1 MRTPAAVLLLV
12 LGAASS
18 AAGAESAGPA
28 GRVQDYLDE
37 LATLR
42 AGFRQTVTDVQ
53 GRVVERAEG
62 QLAVARPG
70 RFRWDYRVPE
80 QLIVCDGT
88 TIWLYDHELEQVT
101 VRAAGTALAGT
112 PAMLLAG
119 GVAVDQEFV
128 VSDAGSADG
137 LSWSLLRPRV
147 EGDFREVRLGF
158 SAAGLQRMQLTD
170 RLGQVTELEFSAL
183 ERNPSLDA
191 GLFRFTAP
199 PGVDVIGRAPDG

>member
-1 MRTPAAVLLLV
+1 MRRPATVLLLV
-12 LGAASS
+12 LGAVSS
-18 AAGAESAGPA
+18 AAGAGSAS
-28 GRVQDYLDE
+28 RVQDYLDD
-37 LATLR
+37 LTTLR
-42 AGFRQTVTDVQ
+42 AGFRQTVTDAQ
-53 GRVVERAEG
+53 GRIVERAEG

-80 QLIVCDGT
+80 QLIVSDGT
-88 TIWLYDHELEQVT
+88 TIWLYDRELEQVT

-119 GVAVDQEFV
+119 GVAVDQEFA

-137 LSWSLLRPRV
+137 LSWSRLQPRA

-183 ERNPSLDA
+183 ERNPPLDA
-191 GLFRFTAP
+191 GLFRFTPP